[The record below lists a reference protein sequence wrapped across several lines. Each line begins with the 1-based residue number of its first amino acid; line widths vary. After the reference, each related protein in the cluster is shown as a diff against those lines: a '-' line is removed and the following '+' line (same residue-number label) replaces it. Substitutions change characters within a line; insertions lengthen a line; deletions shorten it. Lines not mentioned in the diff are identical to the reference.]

1 MLQRMVLAGGTV
13 LLVLAASAVQA
24 QDRGQ
29 GRGGFGFGGPGGMQG
44 GGNVSL
50 LVMPEVQKEIAI
62 SDDQKKLLDDLQA
75 DLREQ
80 IRTAFGDFQN
90 LSEEERRKRFQ
101 DIQNMSEE
109 ERRKQF
115 DEFRKKGE
123 EVSKKADE
131 MLGMILDEK
140 QLDRLSQLRL
150 QREGIDS
157 LSRDDVAKKLGLS
170 EAQRAKLKKIQDDAR
185 TADQEFFR
193 NMRNMSEDER
203 REAFTKMRE
212 QRDKRRSDLV
222 AVLTDTQKESWEK
235 MQGKKFEFPQQ
246 RGFGPG
252 GPGGEGGRQRPESKK
267 SG

>member
-1 MLQRMVLAGGTV
+1 MVMAGGTV
-13 LLVLAASAVQA
+13 LLVLAAALAQA

-29 GRGGFGFGGPGGMQG
+29 GRGGFGYGGPG

-50 LVMPEVQKEIAI
+50 LGMAEVQKEIAI

-75 DLREQ
+75 DLRDQ
-80 IRTAFGDFQN
+80 FRTAFGDFQN
-90 LSEEERRKRFQ
+90 LSEEERRKRFEDFQ
-101 DIQNMSEE
+101 KMSEE
-109 ERRKQF
+109 ERRKQM

-123 EVSKKADE
+123 EVTKKADE

-150 QREGIDS
+150 QREGVDS
-157 LSRDDVAKKLGLS
+157 LSRDEVAKKLGLS

-185 TADQEFFR
+185 SADQDFFR
-193 NMRNMSEDER
+193 NMRNLSDEER

-212 QRDKRRSDLV
+212 QRDKRRADLL
-222 AVLTDTQKESWEK
+222 AVLSDAQKESWEK
-235 MQGKKFEFPQQ
+235 MQGKKFEFPPP

-252 GPGGEGGRQRPESKK
+252 GPGGDGVRQRPESKK
-267 SG
+267 KSG